1 MTEDTSVNLSDALA
15 LVVREL
21 VGADDGSDKLV
32 LIFGQAL
39 RVLDG
44 E

>member
-1 MTEDTSVNLSDALA
+1 MAEDTSVNLSDALA

-21 VGADDGSDKLV
+21 VSSYDGADKLV

-39 RVLDG
+39 GVLDW